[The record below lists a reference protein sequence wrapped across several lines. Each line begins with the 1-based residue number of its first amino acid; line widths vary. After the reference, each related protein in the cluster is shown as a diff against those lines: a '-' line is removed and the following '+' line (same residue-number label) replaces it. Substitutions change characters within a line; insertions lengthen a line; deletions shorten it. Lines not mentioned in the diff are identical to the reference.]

1 MHPPLDAHKH
11 EGCDEVIEALEACHR
26 AGTFNKF
33 IGTCNEAKRAVDNC
47 LKEEVKRKN
56 CAVSLHV
63 KTMTNGKKKNSL
75 LSCVK
80 QIKVNQRKREKR
92 WKLSG
97 KIWKNHQLLSRQN
110 LKMLA
115 SKSLLVV

>member
-63 KTMTNGKKKNSL
+63 KTMTNGKKK
-75 LSCVK
+75 K
-80 QIKVNQRKREKR
+80 
-92 WKLSG
+92 
-97 KIWKNHQLLSRQN
+97 
-110 LKMLA
+110 
-115 SKSLLVV
+115 